1 MKLKK
6 HIPDERTG
14 ISDLLYALREA
25 VPGKGQECQWRYGIH
40 CRHGYQESLLRP
52 ERK

>member
-6 HIPDERTG
+6 HITDERTG

-25 VPGKGQECQWRYGIH
+25 VPGNVQNGQWGSGIH
-40 CRHGYQESLLRP
+40 CRHGN
-52 ERK
+52 

>member
-6 HIPDERTG
+6 HITDERTG

-25 VPGKGQECQWRYGIH
+25 VPGNVQNGQWGYGIH
-40 CRHGYQESLLRP
+40 CCHGN
-52 ERK
+52 